1 MKIADYGK
9 AITSYIE
16 SPTTAQ
22 KIISKTKA
30 NRILLAEVP
39 TSERDNFNTPDLEQ
53 SPDSFLRPG
62 ETLEDFDVTFRR
74 PNSSGGR
81 VQLAEGATPKEK
93 PFTLDQFKNKANIYV
108 GALFNNA
115 LPLMDIK
122 SALNKFTTKGIED
135 GTFTADEAIK
145 VVQDLRSSYRDLAQK
160 QRLRGVIEE
169 VEREDFDRGG
179 VAQVKAYVESLPKNT
194 VITRK
199 LIKDFIDANDV
210 NVNFNNLFSRKGPS
224 YVGNFIKDKSITVD
238 PSYAASVGDT
248 KKYKKSKAIIN
259 NPKKLKEFIKYG
271 NQKGVSIKDIRNK
284 FNISAEEFYEG
295 GLRELFDKDF
305 QLQASKQIKP
315 KTINNINKL
324 LNDSEAASF
333 LKKGNIVPDN
343 VLAKLKILPSEAATA
358 TVRIG
363 QIYGGNNFGIDDF
376 KKIRKNVKASDK
388 LFDTMNK
395 FAFGNPYRSNL
406 YRTSLQ
412 LIDQQLGNEKGTF
425 ESLKKKA
432 SYILKKNKIK
442 GFDINEIAGVSG
454 TAKTGAGEF
463 SQFIDVLD
471 TNLNQKQGASFQSA
485 FSQARQKIANNP
497 AVFETEAK
505 KINRLASKF
514 ESEYGFKLPRIR
526 KLEDVEKFYSAKR
539 LKDLTAQGID
549 IKKASEK
556 LGYTI
561 EMPTGAVTLKE
572 FVEKPGLKE
581 KFLKGI
587 GTGAKAFG
595 KVIKPV
601 GYAIGTAAA
610 YQAKSIADEMGIEL
624 KPQDYFMAVDSGDPE
639 IAINNWKRRNDP
651 QFAVAERAKDLAQM
665 SDDFEEVGQT
675 TFGKYNDQ
683 IKNIKLP

>member
-1 MKIADYGK
+1 MKIAEYGK

-22 KIISKTKA
+22 KLQAKEKA
-30 NRILLAEVP
+30 
-39 TSERDNFNTPDLEQ
+39 Q
-53 SPDSFLRPG
+53 
-62 ETLEDFDVTFRR
+62 TLGRTF
-74 PNSSGGR
+74 
-81 VQLAEGATPKEK
+81 LAEGSEDIVEPSKSMQVDTTTKGLDL
-93 PFTLDQFKNKANIYV
+93 FTIDDFKDKAEIYV
-108 GALFNNA
+108 GAYHNKA
-115 LPLMDIK
+115 LPLADIK
-122 SALNKFTTKGIED
+122 SALNKFTQKGIDD
-135 GTFTADEAIK
+135 GTFSADEAIK
-145 VVQDLRSSYRDLAQK
+145 VVQDLKSYFVDMAQK
-160 QRLRGVIEE
+160 QRLREVVPEGIGT

-194 VITRK
+194 VVTRK
-199 LIKDFIDANDV
+199 LIKDFIEANDV
-210 NVNFNNLFSRKGPS
+210 NVNFENLFNKNRPA
-224 YVGNFIKDKSITVD
+224 YVGNFIKDKSITID
-238 PSYAASVGDT
+238 ASKTPDKF
-248 KKYKKSKAIIN
+248 KKARAILN
-259 NPKKLKEFIKYG
+259 DPKKLREFLKYG
-271 NQKGVSIKDIRNK
+271 NKDGVSIKDIRKK
-284 FNISAEEFYEG
+284 FNISMEEFYDG

-305 QLQASKQIKP
+305 QTQAVSKIKN
-315 KTINNINKL
+315 KTINNIKTL

-333 LKKGNIVPDN
+333 LKKGNVVPDD
-343 VLAKLKILPSEAATA
+343 VLAKLKILPGEAATA

-363 QIYGGNNFGIDDF
+363 QIYGGNNFGVDEF
-376 KKIRKNVKASDK
+376 KNIRKNIKVSDK

-395 FAFGNPYRSNL
+395 FSFGNPYRSKL
-406 YRTSLQ
+406 YKTSLE

-442 GFDINEIAGVSG
+442 GFDINEIAGVTG

-471 TNLNQKQGASFQSA
+471 SNVNQKQGAAFQSA
-485 FSQARQKIANNP
+485 FSNARQKIAANP
-497 AVFETEAK
+497 AVFETEAR
-505 KINRLASKF
+505 KINKLASKF
-514 ESEYGFKLPRIR
+514 ESEYGFRLPRIR
-526 KLEDVEKFYSAKR
+526 KLEDVEKFYSPKR
-539 LKDLTAQGID
+539 LKDLTDQGID

-561 EMPTGAVTLKE
+561 QMPAGAVTAQE
-572 FVEKPGLKE
+572 FVDKPGLKE

-587 GTGAKAFG
+587 GTGAKVFG

-610 YQAKSIADEMGIEL
+610 YQAKSMADEMGIEL

-639 IAINNWKRRNDP
+639 VAINNAKRRDDP
-651 QFAVAERAKDLAQM
+651 EFAAAERAKDLAQM
-665 SDDFEEVGQT
+665 TDDFEEVRQT

>member
-22 KIISKTKA
+22 KLQAKEKA
-30 NRILLAEVP
+30 
-39 TSERDNFNTPDLEQ
+39 Q
-53 SPDSFLRPG
+53 
-62 ETLEDFDVTFRR
+62 TLGRTF
-74 PNSSGGR
+74 
-81 VQLAEGATPKEK
+81 LAEGSEDIVEPSKSMQVDTTTKGLDL
-93 PFTLDQFKNKANIYV
+93 FTIDDFKDKAEIYV
-108 GALFNNA
+108 GAYHNKA
-115 LPLMDIK
+115 LPLADIK
-122 SALNKFTTKGIED
+122 SALNKFTQKGIDD
-135 GTFTADEAIK
+135 GTFSADEAIK
-145 VVQDLRSSYRDLAQK
+145 VVQDLKSYFVDMAQK
-160 QRLRGVIEE
+160 QRLREVVPEGIGT

-194 VITRK
+194 VVTRK
-199 LIKDFIDANDV
+199 LIKDFIEANDV
-210 NVNFNNLFSRKGPS
+210 NVNFENLFNKNRPA
-224 YVGNFIKDKSITVD
+224 YVGNFIKDKSITID
-238 PSYAASVGDT
+238 ASKTPDKF
-248 KKYKKSKAIIN
+248 KKARAILN
-259 NPKKLKEFIKYG
+259 DPKKLREFLKYG
-271 NQKGVSIKDIRNK
+271 NKDGVSIKDIRKK
-284 FNISAEEFYEG
+284 FNISMEEFYDG

-305 QLQASKQIKP
+305 QTQAVSKIKN
-315 KTINNINKL
+315 KTINNIKTL

-333 LKKGNIVPDN
+333 LKKGNVVPDD
-343 VLAKLKILPSEAATA
+343 VLAKLKILPGEAATA

-363 QIYGGNNFGIDDF
+363 QIYGGNNFGVDEF
-376 KKIRKNVKASDK
+376 KNIRKNIKVSDK

-395 FAFGNPYRSNL
+395 FSFGNPYRSKL
-406 YRTSLQ
+406 YKTSLE

-442 GFDINEIAGVSG
+442 GFDINEIAGVTG

-471 TNLNQKQGASFQSA
+471 SNVNQKQGAAFQSA
-485 FSQARQKIANNP
+485 FSNARQKIAANP
-497 AVFETEAK
+497 AVFETEAR
-505 KINRLASKF
+505 KINKLASKF
-514 ESEYGFKLPRIR
+514 ESEYGFRLPRIR
-526 KLEDVEKFYSAKR
+526 KLEDVEKFYSPKR
-539 LKDLTAQGID
+539 LKDLTDQGID

-561 EMPTGAVTLKE
+561 QMPAGAVTAQE
-572 FVEKPGLKE
+572 FVDKPGLKE

-587 GTGAKAFG
+587 GTGAKVFG

-610 YQAKSIADEMGIEL
+610 YQAKSMADEMGIEL

-639 IAINNWKRRNDP
+639 VAINNAKRRDDP
-651 QFAVAERAKDLAQM
+651 EFAAAERAKDLAQM
-665 SDDFEEVGQT
+665 TDDFEEVGQT

>member
-22 KIISKTKA
+22 KLQAKEKA
-30 NRILLAEVP
+30 
-39 TSERDNFNTPDLEQ
+39 Q
-53 SPDSFLRPG
+53 
-62 ETLEDFDVTFRR
+62 TLGRTF
-74 PNSSGGR
+74 
-81 VQLAEGATPKEK
+81 LAEGSEDIVEPSKSMQEDTTTKGLDL
-93 PFTLDQFKNKANIYV
+93 FTIDDFKDKAEIYV
-108 GALFNNA
+108 GAYHNKA
-115 LPLMDIK
+115 LPLADIK
-122 SALNKFTTKGIED
+122 SALNKFTQKGIDD
-135 GTFTADEAIK
+135 GTFSADEAIK
-145 VVQDLRSSYRDLAQK
+145 VVQDLKSYFVDMAQK
-160 QRLRGVIEE
+160 QRLREVVPEGIGT

-194 VITRK
+194 VVTRK
-199 LIKDFIDANDV
+199 LIKDFIEANDV
-210 NVNFNNLFSRKGPS
+210 NVNFENLFNKNRPA
-224 YVGNFIKDKSITVD
+224 YVGNFIKDKSITID
-238 PSYAASVGDT
+238 ASKTPDKF
-248 KKYKKSKAIIN
+248 KKARAILN
-259 NPKKLKEFIKYG
+259 DPKKLREFLKYG
-271 NQKGVSIKDIRNK
+271 NKDGVSIKDIRKK
-284 FNISAEEFYEG
+284 FNISMEEFYDG

-305 QLQASKQIKP
+305 QTQAVSKIKN
-315 KTINNINKL
+315 KTINNIKTL

-333 LKKGNIVPDN
+333 LKKGNVVPDD
-343 VLAKLKILPSEAATA
+343 VLAKLKILPGEAATA

-363 QIYGGNNFGIDDF
+363 QIYGGNNFGVDEF
-376 KKIRKNVKASDK
+376 KNIRKNIKVSDK

-395 FAFGNPYRSNL
+395 FSFGNPYRSKL
-406 YRTSLQ
+406 YKTSLE

-442 GFDINEIAGVSG
+442 GFDINEIAGVTG

-471 TNLNQKQGASFQSA
+471 SNVNQKQGAAFQSA
-485 FSQARQKIANNP
+485 FSNARQKIAANP
-497 AVFETEAK
+497 AVFETEAR
-505 KINRLASKF
+505 KINKLASKF
-514 ESEYGFKLPRIR
+514 ESEYGFRLPRIR
-526 KLEDVEKFYSAKR
+526 KLEDVEKFYSPKR
-539 LKDLTAQGID
+539 LKDLTDQGID

-561 EMPTGAVTLKE
+561 QMPAGAVTAQE
-572 FVEKPGLKE
+572 FVDKPGLKE

-587 GTGAKAFG
+587 GTGAKVFG

-610 YQAKSIADEMGIEL
+610 YQAKSMADEMGIEL

-639 IAINNWKRRNDP
+639 VAINNAKRRDDP
-651 QFAVAERAKDLAQM
+651 EFAAAERAKDLAQM
-665 SDDFEEVGQT
+665 TDDFEEVGQT